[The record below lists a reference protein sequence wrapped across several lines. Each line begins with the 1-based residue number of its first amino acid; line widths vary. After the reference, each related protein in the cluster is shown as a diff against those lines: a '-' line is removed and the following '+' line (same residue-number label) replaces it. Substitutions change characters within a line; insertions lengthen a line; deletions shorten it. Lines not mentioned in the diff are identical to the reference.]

1 MKKLFFLFVCAAIAA
16 ACSSEME
23 VPSPVNP
30 DDDMVE
36 VSFNLAGDYVSVE
49 ETPLTRAFHK
59 DAKTLYVIQICN
71 KRWYQLGLR
80 PDNGCYLYPGV
91 AYGLFTDPEKI
102 RLKIHKGK
110 YEFRVLVVKERE
122 DVFPNMNGVYSFSGG
137 LYDTDKYLLENHYK
151 HSVTHTSTITNSFVA
166 SDTTLDLQ
174 DYNFTLK
181 KFDRYYVAQEIDV
194 KDEGPISIN
203 LVRRSFGI
211 TYNITRPLDGEISIC
226 LDDFSLNNDFYYEP
240 KQVVYDIGKYEMV
253 GAEEANLKIKWIRG
267 NEGLKGYEEV
277 RKLRIEKNKN
287 YNLNVNMNDRV
298 DENHFE
304 FHYGKAEFSNE
315 DINIQ

>member
-1 MKKLFFLFVCAAIAA
+1 MRKLFFLFVCAAIAA

-23 VPSPVNP
+23 VPSPIKP

-49 ETPLTRAFHK
+49 ETPMTRAFHK

-71 KRWYQLGLR
+71 KSWYQLGLR

-91 AYGLFTDPEKI
+91 AYGLFTNPEKI

-137 LYDTDKYLLENHYK
+137 LYDTDKYLLENGYK

-174 DYNFTLK
+174 DYKYTLK

-211 TYNITRPLDGEISIC
+211 TYNITRPLDGEISVS

-240 KQVVYDIGKYEMV
+240 KQVVYDIGKYEIV

-304 FHYGKAEFSNE
+304 FDYGKAEFSNE